1 MTVGREGNK
10 HNKTPEKEIRK
21 TTKRGIWK
29 EAEHGRKK
37 KNGERHRYSNSSRR
51 CRSLFFRLHMRE
63 RKRASPTLIKVQHAR
78 LDPKVLDFGK
88 KKEPKRLNIA
98 ELRRIRCKTIRKCAV
113 G

>member
-1 MTVGREGNK
+1 MERDIVIPTAVGDAG
-10 HNKTPEKEIRK
+10 
-21 TTKRGIWK
+21 
-29 EAEHGRKK
+29 
-37 KNGERHRYSNSSRR
+37 
-51 CRSLFFRLHMRE
+51 LFFSVTYERE